1 MTKEKNIVSLAIIA
15 LLLLVHMSC
24 DACNAGAT
32 AGECESC
39 LSGEPTTL
47 QCVIRDLSMGSMS
60 GAAADLGL
68 FDVADALYRVEEVL
82 GL

>member
-1 MTKEKNIVSLAIIA
+1 MTKERNIVTLAIIA

-24 DACNAGAT
+24 DACD

-47 QCVIRDLSMGSMS
+47 ECVVRDLSMGSMS
-60 GAAADLGL
+60 SAAADLGL
-68 FDVADALYRVEEVL
+68 FDVADILLQVEEVL

>member
-1 MTKEKNIVSLAIIA
+1 MKNVCLAIIA

-24 DACNAGAT
+24 DACA

-47 QCVIRDLSMGSMS
+47 QVVIRDLSMGSLS

-68 FDVADALYRVEEVL
+68 FDLADVFLKIEEVASK
-82 GL
+82 